1 MESHPSGLLP
11 VRRAVLIV
19 LDGWGVAPDGPGNA
33 ITLARTP
40 VFDRLWAGYPHARL
54 VASGR
59 AVGLPDHQM
68 GNSEVGHLTLG
79 AGAVVMQDLTRIDDA
94 ARSGQLAENPVLR
107 DALSAAK
114 RVHLIGLVSDG
125 GVHSGFKHL
134 EALIRLGSKLGVE
147 DLVLHAFTDGRDTL
161 PRSGAHYLEAVE
173 SWMAD
178 AGAGRIGSVVGRY
191 YAMDRDHRWDRIQ
204 CAYDLLVHGRAEH
217 RADSGADAARGAYE
231 RGETDEFITPVLVGE
246 EALIRPGDSVV
257 AFNFRPD
264 RMREITRALA
274 DPGFHDVDRGGIAPI
289 EQYVSMTRYED
300 GFPYPSVFAPEH
312 PTTTLPVV
320 IAQERLRQLHVAE
333 TEKYAHVT
341 YFFNGGEEEVCDG
354 ERRVLVPSAR
364 DVPTYDLKP
373 EMSAPQ
379 IAAAFVDAWREDSPA
394 FAVINFAN
402 ADMVGHTGVI
412 PAAMH
417 GIETVDE
424 CLAQVIKAVH
434 TSGGTCLITADHG
447 NAEHMLEADG
457 SPNTAHSTNPVPLI
471 VTQPGLALREG
482 GVLGDVAPTVLEL
495 LDIDQPTAMTGRSL
509 IARVAVPIRTSG
521 HRDRA

>member
-1 MESHPSGLLP
+1 MRTVHDLDP

-19 LDGWGVAPDGPGNA
+19 LDGWGIAPNGPGNA
-33 ITLARTP
+33 IARAHTP

-54 VASGR
+54 AASGR

-94 ARSGQLAENPVLR
+94 ARSGRLAENPVLR
-107 DALSAAK
+107 DAMSAAA

-134 EALIRLGSKLGVE
+134 EALIRLAAKLHVG

-161 PRSGAHYLEAVE
+161 PTSGAGYLEAVE
-173 SWMAD
+173 GWMSD
-178 AGAGRIGSVVGRY
+178 AGVGRIGSVVGRY
-191 YAMDRDHRWDRIQ
+191 YAMDRDRRWDRIQ
-204 CAYDLLVHGRAEH
+204 LAYDLLVHGRAEH
-217 RADSGADAARGAYE
+217 RAGSGAEATHDAYA
-231 RGETDEFITPVLVGE
+231 RGETDEFITPVLVGD
-246 EALIRPGDSVV
+246 EARIRPGDSVI

-264 RMREITRALA
+264 RMREITHALA
-274 DPGFHDVDRGGIAPI
+274 DPEFGEIDRGGVAPV
-289 EQYVSMTRYED
+289 ECYAAMTRYED
-300 GFPYPSVFAPEH
+300 EFPYPVAFAPEH
-312 PTTTLPVV
+312 PRTTLPIV

-341 YFFNGGEEEVCDG
+341 YFFNGGEEEPCDG

-364 DVPTYDLKP
+364 DVPTYDYKP

-379 IAAAFVDAWREDSPA
+379 IAGSFVDAWRSDAPA
-394 FAVINFAN
+394 FGVINFAN

-417 GIETVDE
+417 GIETVDA
-424 CLAQVIKAVH
+424 CLGQVIEAVQA
-434 TSGGTCLITADHG
+434 SGGTCLITADHG
-447 NAEHMLEADG
+447 NAEHMLEDDG

-471 VTQPGLALREG
+471 VTAPGLALRHG

-495 LDIDQPTAMTGRSL
+495 LGIEQPTPMTGRSL
-509 IARVAVPIRTSG
+509 IETAAATTVTSG
-521 HRDRA
+521 QGDRA

>member
-1 MESHPSGLLP
+1 MASRPSGLLP

-19 LDGWGVAPDGPGNA
+19 LDGWGIAPDGPGNA
-33 ITLARTP
+33 IARARTP
-40 VFDRLWAGYPHARL
+40 VFDRLWGAYPHARL

-94 ARSGQLAENPVLR
+94 ARSGRLAENPVLLG
-107 DALSAAK
+107 ALSAAE

-134 EALIRLGSKLGVE
+134 EALIRLAGKLQVP

-161 PRSGAHYLEAVE
+161 PRSGAGYLEAVE
-173 SWMAD
+173 GWMAQM
-178 AGAGRIGSVVGRY
+178 GAGRVGSVVGRY
-191 YAMDRDHRWDRIQ
+191 YAMDRDRRWDRIQ
-204 CAYDLLVHGRAEH
+204 RAYDLLVLGRAEH
-217 RADSGADAARGAYE
+217 RAESGPEAARDAYQ
-231 RGETDEFITPVLVGE
+231 RGETDEFITPVLVGA
-246 EALIRPGDSVV
+246 EARIRPGDSVL

-274 DPGFHDVDRGGIAPI
+274 DPDFHEVDRGGVAPI
-289 EQYVSMTRYED
+289 EEYVTMTRYED
-300 GFPYPSVFAPEH
+300 DFPYPVAFAPEH

-341 YFFNGGEEEVCDG
+341 YFFNGGEEEPCEG

-364 DVPTYDLKP
+364 DVPTYDHKP

-379 IAAAFVDAWREDSPA
+379 IAAAFVDGWRSDSPA

-424 CLAQVIKAVH
+424 CLARVIEAVH
-434 TSGGTCLITADHG
+434 ASGGTCLITADHG
-447 NAEHMLEADG
+447 NAEHMLEGDG
-457 SPNTAHSTNPVPLI
+457 SPNTAHTTNPVPLI
-471 VTQPGLALREG
+471 VTQPGLALRD

-495 LDIDQPTAMTGRSL
+495 LAIDQPTAMTGRSL
-509 IARVAVPIRTSG
+509 IESAAAPVELSR